1 MWCVCLVV
9 LVNIDWCSAVD
20 CVNSE
25 LLCVHSV
32 ACINTVTVM
41 PIAPGVPVTARVPEV
56 VYAEESGCVLLN
68 CSADVGPVAWYK
80 NNIPIPNSISRQT
93 FTPEGDLRFDSV
105 SASQAG
111 WYSCVGPTALH
122 QHFLLIVGCKSTH
135 TIQYIP

>member
-9 LVNIDWCSAVD
+9 LVNTDWCSAVD

-25 LLCVHSV
+25 LLYVHSV
-32 ACINTVTVM
+32 ACINTVTV
-41 PIAPGVPVTARVPEV
+41 ICVVERRPGV